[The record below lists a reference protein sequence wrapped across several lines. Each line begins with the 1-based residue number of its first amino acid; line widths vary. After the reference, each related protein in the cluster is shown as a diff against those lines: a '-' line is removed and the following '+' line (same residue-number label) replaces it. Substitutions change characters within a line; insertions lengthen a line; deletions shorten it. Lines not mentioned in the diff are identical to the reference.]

1 MLEKIKKVA
10 EVVCYVASAII
21 TVMSIFW
28 MIDVMKMTKEVD
40 ENEELY

>member
-28 MIDVMKMTKEVD
+28 MIDLIKMTKEEN
-40 ENEELY
+40 ENEELD